1 MCTEIVYITKKRSI
15 FIHYFVTWCHSFPLC
30 QDFSN
35 PITHRAETDT
45 FSVITEVRQGD
56 RFYQTSAASPD
67 TLTDK
72 QAQMLPFLLSTQPYN
87 RRLGDSVQECKCVC
101 LCVCRLVPLPGG
113 KCWLLMSFFYSFHKT
128 QSHRLNWASDSHSP
142 VSLTV
147 PLSWCVSLSLSLFL
161 SLAMEKLIEEKKRQ
175 ESFQWSPLAPYEVVQ
190 LRLKCNI
197 SSSKT
202 CVCGIFSLESL
213 ILFCMDLYNMSITL

>member
-1 MCTEIVYITKKRSI
+1 MCTEIVYITKKQSI
-15 FIHYFVTWCHSFPLC
+15 FIHSFVTWCHSFPLC

-147 PLSWCVSLSLSLFL
+147 PLSWCVSLSLSFCLWPWKNWL
-161 SLAMEKLIEEKKRQ
+161 RKRKGKKA
-175 ESFQWSPLAPYEVVQ
+175 SSGALWPLMRLYSWDWNATFPPQKRVCVGYLV
-190 LRLKCNI
+190 LR
-197 SSSKT
+197 
-202 CVCGIFSLESL
+202 
-213 ILFCMDLYNMSITL
+213 ILFCFAWTLIICL